1 MIRVSLLSALP
12 LLIALGCA
20 GDPVPQSCPPF
31 GDAGVVNPPSLIQ
44 DQTLQEVIE
53 RYQIT
58 LVKTT
63 TRSGQPLAC
72 SQIPGT
78 YAMSNNQVVII
89 STMAYNRPNK
99 NAKAEVVNN
108 IKFPVD
114 QPMLLVAEG
123 LARDAGGQIYMVARG
138 CVGPI
143 RFESCNPIPV
153 GMDRHVEINL
163 IATTGAPCK
172 GQTQGCEASMICLSD
187 ITGGYCAKANCS
199 TDGRC
204 PPASTCIVN
213 KNSVGSC
220 MRKCATI
227 TDCMTDKTKGQGVWD
242 CAWRRAGD
250 GSCKQVCVPPDWNF
264 KCKCT
269 AGTTGSCN

>member
-20 GDPVPQSCPPF
+20 GDPVPQSCPSF

-44 DQTLQEVIE
+44 DTTLQEVIE
-53 RYQIT
+53 RYQIS

-63 TRSGQPLAC
+63 TRGGQPLAC

-78 YAMSNNQVVII
+78 YTMGNAQVQII
-89 STMAYNRPNK
+89 STMAHNRPAK

-108 IKFPVD
+108 INFPVN
-114 QPMLLVAEG
+114 QPMLVVAEG
-123 LARDAGGQIYMVARG
+123 LARDSGGQIYMVARG

-172 GQTQGCEASMICLSD
+172 GQTQGCESDMICLSD

-204 PPASTCIVN
+204 PPASVCAYNANT
-213 KNSVGSC
+213 VGSC
-220 MRKCATI
+220 MRKCTTI
-227 TDCMTDKTKGQGVWD
+227 KDCKTDKTKGQGDWD
-242 CAWRRAGD
+242 CQNRLTGAGT
-250 GSCKQVCVPPDWNF
+250 CERMCVPPTWNTNTPT
-264 KCKCT
+264 KCPQ
-269 AGTTGSCN
+269 S